1 MVLIIEFAVLLI
13 ALAILAK
20 ASESVISSSVTL
32 SSLTKLSELAIG
44 FVILSVLTSL
54 PELSVTLFSATAD
67 SMGIA
72 VGNIFGSN
80 IANLGLIIGHAA
92 LVGRIKVKRRELKK
106 LSTILF
112 LTSLIP
118 ITLLMLIEV
127 SFFIGVILLSVFVL
141 FTAYS
146 IKKNIVVK
154 GKLEEEPK
162 EKAELSKYIVNNFI
176 ILLIGIAV
184 VLVSSKVVVDS
195 ASNIVLEMGIAQTL
209 IGATIIAVGTSI
221 PELSIMLVAIR
232 RKRVTLALGNAIG
245 SNLTNISLILGALL
259 VFSPISI
266 NISLFST
273 LVFFSVITSISTW
286 YFIDKGRLNRLE
298 GMALLLVYLLFLI
311 TIFGVELAIL

>member
-80 IANLGLIIGHAA
+80 IANLGLIIGLAA

>member
-1 MVLIIEFAVLLI
+1 MVLIVEFLVLLI

-54 PELSVTLFSATAD
+54 PELSVTLFSITTNNVE
-67 SMGIA
+67 IA

-80 IANLGLIIGHAA
+80 IANLGLIIGLAA
-92 LVGRIKVKRRELKK
+92 LVGSIRIKRNELKR

-118 ITLLMLIEV
+118 ITLLMLAEI
-127 SFFIGVILLSVFVL
+127 SFFVGIALLLVFVL

-162 EKAELSKYIVNNFI
+162 EKKELTKYIINNVI
-176 ILLIGIAV
+176 ILLVGIAV
-184 VLVSSKVVVDS
+184 ILISSKIVVDS
-195 ASNIVLEMGIAQTL
+195 ASSIVVDMGIAQTL
-209 IGATIIAVGTSI
+209 IGATIIAIGTSL
-221 PELSIMLVAIR
+221 PELSIMLVAIK
-232 RKRVTLALGNAIG
+232 RKRITLALGNAIG
-245 SNLTNISLILGALL
+245 SNLTNMSLILGSLL

-266 NISLFST
+266 DLSLFST
-273 LVFFSVITSISTW
+273 LVFFSIITSISTW
-286 YFIDKGRLNRLE
+286 YFIERGKLNRLE
-298 GMALLLVYLLFLI
+298 GMALIIIYLLFLV